1 MKITDIIGEAAGVG
15 RVVKGVNTSPDVHP
29 GEIQRQA
36 AKFKLTVDKNGRP
49 PIAST
54 NGKEVAE
61 ESLTESINGREM
73 WRVFTTQHHSGIDNP
88 KMENWIKNNNWGL
101 KTVHPTEIND
111 LYADDLP
118 DDPFNRIIDLDPDR
132 VNWYKRKL
140 EHGQRLQ
147 PIILG
152 PNGSVIDGNHRAAA
166 AQELGQ
172 SITAFVPMN
181 IDN

>member
-1 MKITDIIGEAAGVG
+1 
-15 RVVKGVNTSPDVHP
+15 
-29 GEIQRQA
+29 
-36 AKFKLTVDKNGRP
+36 LTVDKNGRP

-181 IDN
+181 INN